1 MSNLESIYLL
11 HQRYGKTI
19 RQKSMPI
26 RHHIMVKKM
35 DIDKEI
41 EGIKRKHYASR
52 KALWKLMGGKK
63 LKEKTY
69 SINHL

>member
-1 MSNLESIYLL
+1 
-11 HQRYGKTI
+11 
-19 RQKSMPI
+19 
-26 RHHIMVKKM
+26 MVKKM